1 MRPYTDR
8 VKVVLTG
15 PAVLRPAFSLL
26 RRFAPVLCVGRTVV
40 VSRYDDV
47 SEVLR
52 RDGDFTIAAV
62 NAARM
67 ERWSGPFILGMDR
80 GDAYQREIEALGS
93 VVRPDDLATIRRLTG
108 EWAAELID
116 AARPQGRIDVVGEY
130 ARIIA
135 ARLVE
140 TYFGVPG
147 PDRATTMRW
156 MRALFDVSFIDEGD
170 RARRAAEVT
179 TAEQRPYMERLIAD
193 RRRAVD
199 AAESVPDDVLSRLVE
214 LSVKET
220 WLDDDAIRRNI
231 NGLIVGALE
240 LTSKAVTHVIDEVL
254 RRPAD
259 LAALGQ
265 AALSGDL
272 DTVRHSAWEMLR
284 FRPHGPILK
293 RACPA
298 DVTLG
303 SKQRRIR
310 GGSMVL
316 VSTLSAMFDPAWFPR
331 PRRVALD
338 RPVERY
344 LHFGAGLHAC
354 FGRHINA
361 VTVPETVAALVRLP
375 ELRRT
380 PGAAGRLVYDGPF
393 PDRLIVEFD
402 PKGER

>member
-1 MRPYTDR
+1 
-8 VKVVLTG
+8 
-15 PAVLRPAFSLL
+15 
-26 RRFAPVLCVGRTVV
+26 
-40 VSRYDDV
+40 
-47 SEVLR
+47 
-52 RDGDFTIAAV
+52 
-62 NAARM
+62 
-67 ERWSGPFILGMDR
+67 
-80 GDAYQREIEALGS
+80 
-93 VVRPDDLATIRRLTG
+93 
-108 EWAAELID
+108 
-116 AARPQGRIDVVGEY
+116 
-130 ARIIA
+130 
-135 ARLVE
+135 
-140 TYFGVPG
+140 
-147 PDRATTMRW
+147 
-156 MRALFDVSFIDEGD
+156 
-170 RARRAAEVT
+170 
-179 TAEQRPYMERLIAD
+179 
-193 RRRAVD
+193 
-199 AAESVPDDVLSRLVE
+199 
-214 LSVKET
+214 
-220 WLDDDAIRRNI
+220 
-231 NGLIVGALE
+231 
-240 LTSKAVTHVIDEVL
+240 
-254 RRPAD
+254 
-259 LAALGQ
+259 
-265 AALSGDL
+265 
-272 DTVRHSAWEMLR
+272 MLR